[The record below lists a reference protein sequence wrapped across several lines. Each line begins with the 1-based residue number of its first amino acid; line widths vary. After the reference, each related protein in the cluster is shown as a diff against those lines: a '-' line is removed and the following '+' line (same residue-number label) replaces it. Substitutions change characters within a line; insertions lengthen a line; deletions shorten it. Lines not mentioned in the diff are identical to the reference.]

1 VQTVEPAANYEPVE
15 IPGNDFRLRAS
26 VIALTL
32 CTTLAAAGHAHGQTA
47 EVSLAELYAP
57 IVRLVEQPEE
67 CGPGEPYKPID
78 IDAILDEETVSLRG
92 PWRSN
97 DLVEIGPSADDLGR
111 GLFEY
116 NIDFPGEALRPG
128 CNYER
133 WGRRL
138 AEDTEPT
145 VYAHLTPSP
154 RIRTG
159 SRSSTGSS
167 TSTTTGTTCTRAT
180 GG

>member
-1 VQTVEPAANYEPVE
+1 VE

-78 IDAILDEETVSLRG
+78 IDAILDEEPSRSAVPGAQMTSLRSG
-92 PWRSN
+92 P
-97 DLVEIGPSADDLGR
+97 PQMTSA
-111 GLFEY
+111 
-116 NIDFPGEALRPG
+116 A
-128 CNYER
+128 
-133 WGRRL
+133 
-138 AEDTEPT
+138 
-145 VYAHLTPSP
+145 
-154 RIRTG
+154 
-159 SRSSTGSS
+159 GSS
-167 TSTTTGTTCTRAT
+167 NTTSTSRARRSGQAATTS
-180 GG
+180 GGAGA